1 MKLKNI
7 LTLFLLA
14 ICINLISCSDDKD
27 DIKIEYRVY
36 SNTKGALVNLA
47 GPEVITIKDYWE
59 YHRTGS
65 RGEGTAQVDAYCD
78 DLTVLIT
85 CEIYLNGKLKS
96 KMNGNGFATASVRY

>member
-7 LTLFLLA
+7 LTIFLIV
-14 ICINLISCSDDKD
+14 ICINLISCSDDTD
-27 DIKIEYRVY
+27 NIKVEYRVY
-36 SNTKGALVNLA
+36 SNTKGALVRLA
-47 GPEVITIKDYWE
+47 GPEIVTIKDYWE
-59 YHRTGS
+59 YHHIGSTG
-65 RGEGTAQVDAYCD
+65 ETAQVDARCD